1 MRLKKRRVRLHLK
14 DNSPSLDGILV
25 GSVDG
30 HYVLKVARLVKA
42 AEETI
47 SIQGD
52 VEVPR
57 RNVLFLQ
64 RLDGQA

>member
-1 MRLKKRRVRLHLK
+1 MRLRKRRVRLHLK

-25 GSVDG
+25 GFVDG
-30 HYVLKVARLVKA
+30 HYLLKVARLVKS

-47 SIQGD
+47 SLEGD
-52 VEVPR
+52 IEVPK

-64 RLDGQA
+64 RLDGNA